1 MSYPRAVR
9 PWGVIAALLVVVC
22 ATPARAETEAET
34 AFAEGVRKFEAGRFD
49 EAIAGFERAYEL
61 TNNWELLFNIGI
73 THRRRYEYT
82 KADRALVK
90 YVELGGDKISPER
103 RARVD
108 AERADILRVAGRLAV
123 KVSVDRA
130 NVTADGK
137 IVGQSPLD
145 GVLLLERGP
154 HVIGA
159 SREGYVTS
167 SKTIE
172 VIAGADVEV
181 PLELVLATPE
191 IKIVTRPLG
200 ARLTLDGKPVG
211 AAPWSGRLA
220 PGTHRLEARLDGHS
234 PAFSDYVVVPGQP
247 GEASLILLPDAVP
260 WYKRDRVQGGFVFGA
275 AVVAIAA
282 VAIIGAMTPDY
293 DERIDLP

>member
-1 MSYPRAVR
+1 MR
-9 PWGVIAALLVVVC
+9 PWGRVIAVLLVLVAAPV
-22 ATPARAETEAET
+22 TVRAETEAET
-34 AFAEGVRKFEAGRFD
+34 AFAEGVRKFEVGRFD

-73 THRRRYEYT
+73 THRRRYDYT

-90 YVELGGDKISPER
+90 YLELGGDKITPER

-108 AERADILRVAGRLAV
+108 SERADILRVAGKIAV
-123 KVSVDRA
+123 RVSVDRA

-137 IVGQSPLD
+137 IVGASPLD
-145 GVLLLERGP
+145 GPLLLERGP

-159 SREGYVTS
+159 GREGYVSATRNV
-167 SKTIE
+167 E
-172 VIAGADVEV
+172 VAAGASIEV

-191 IKIVTRPLG
+191 IRIVTKPVG
-200 ARLTLDGKPVG
+200 ARLTVDGKQVG

-220 PGTHRLEARLDGHS
+220 PGTHHVEARLAGHA
-234 PAFSDYVVVPGQP
+234 PAFSDYVVVAGQP
-247 GEASLILLPDAVP
+247 GEAALTLIPDALP
-260 WYKRDRVQGGFVFGA
+260 WYRRDAVRGGMVFSA

-282 VAIIGAMTPDY
+282 VMIVGSMTPEY